1 MQVAQFKPSSYALVP
16 LHMDRPIETVIP
28 TPEHRISRICFH
40 PLFRPLIAQTLS
52 YMGGLMIG
60 VQTAQLRR
68 LSSRAGNRADHRR
81 DPFAYFRT
89 GRIMAQKHRTHARP
103 GSPGKL
109 RDLAARLFAERFA
122 ERWGKPV
129 IVENRPG
136 ADGIL
141 AVQALLHAN
150 DGHTL
155 LFAFPGIVTVV
166 PLLHDDIRTIQSVIS
181 SPLPRP
187 RTIS

>member
-1 MQVAQFKPSSYALVP
+1 MQVAQFEPSSYALVP

-68 LSSRAGNRADHRR
+68 LLSVALAIALSIAAIHLHTSARARSWAASTVR
-81 DPFAYFRT
+81 
-89 GRIMAQKHRTHARP
+89 MLVARVP
-103 GSPGKL
+103 GSSVG
-109 RDLAARLFAERFA
+109 LAARLFAERFA

-136 ADGIL
+136 ADGI
-141 AVQALLHAN
+141 
-150 DGHTL
+150 
-155 LFAFPGIVTVV
+155 
-166 PLLHDDIRTIQSVIS
+166 
-181 SPLPRP
+181 
-187 RTIS
+187 